1 MTVDLT
7 VDLTTYE
14 SMRRYAVIVEFG
26 LNMDGDVDPNV
37 CNLYYYGTS
46 HPL

>member
-7 VDLTTYE
+7 VELTSYE
-14 SMRRYAVIVEFG
+14 SMLRYAAEFG